1 MNADELAS
9 RIISEYRQ
17 ARVPV
22 VPSPGR
28 LYRGESRSVSSIIED
43 VIAYALSA
51 YLPKSIKILINQPMR
66 FNGILIK
73 PDLTIVKGD
82 TIIQLC
88 DIKMDLGYKRSSF
101 LPWLQTWGDLM
112 RALRSQTTSIRLKD
126 NGEYTQSVLT
136 LQMSAAACFNVFL
149 VSDRNISK
157 QSLQTIR
164 QATESIHC
172 CRLFV
177 FSSEVHPNAYR
188 VSESDL
194 IKQITVHSTTYR
206 KLIEVLKK

>member
-1 MNADELAS
+1 MNAYELAS

-51 YLPKSIKILINQPMR
+51 HLPKSIKILINQPMR
-66 FNGILIK
+66 FNGISIK

-82 TIIQLC
+82 TILQLC

-101 LPWLQTWGDLM
+101 LPWLQDWGDRM

-126 NGEYTQSVLT
+126 NGEYTGSVRT
-136 LQMSAAACFNVFL
+136 LKMSNGAYFNVFL
-149 VSDRNISK
+149 VSGTNIA
-157 QSLQTIR
+157 R
-164 QATESIHC
+164 QALQAIQQAAKSVHC

-177 FSSEVHPNAYR
+177 FSSRVHPNTYGIPESELVKLFPVDTTAYR
-188 VSESDL
+188 
-194 IKQITVHSTTYR
+194 KF
-206 KLIEVLKK
+206 IEVLKK